1 MKALT
6 ALHAMTDSLKLAIV
20 RLIHSAIYIVMAG
33 ATLVL
38 VYAGFTGASGLW
50 LWIAMA
56 LLAVESVIFAAN
68 GMKCPLTAV
77 AVRYGAEKGF
87 AFDALLPERL
97 TRHTFQ
103 FFGSLMVLG
112 LLLLVARWM
121 GLLT

>member
-1 MKALT
+1 MKALA

-20 RLIHSAIYIVMAG
+20 RVVHSVIYVVMAG

-38 VYAGFTGASGLW
+38 VYAGVTGASGLW
-50 LWIAMA
+50 LWIAMG
-56 LLAVESVIFAAN
+56 LLAVESVVFAAN

-87 AFDALLPERL
+87 AFDTLLPERF

-103 FFGSLMVLG
+103 CFGSLMVLG
-112 LLLLVARWM
+112 LVLLAARWL